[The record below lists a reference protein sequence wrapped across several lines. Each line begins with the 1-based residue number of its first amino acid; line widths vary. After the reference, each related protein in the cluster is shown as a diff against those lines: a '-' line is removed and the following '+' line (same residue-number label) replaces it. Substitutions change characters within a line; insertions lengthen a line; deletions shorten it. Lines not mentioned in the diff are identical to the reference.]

1 MSSSQESQCSL
12 GSIQNNSE
20 GGLMRILA
28 VVLSFVVVL
37 TAGLSFGQ
45 QPTLVP
51 QARFALTG
59 ELIAL
64 AACEKNTQLVAL
76 TKAAGAANLQIF
88 NTLTRQPVG
97 APVSIP
103 SADPKALALSADCKT
118 AFIADA
124 TANSVLIIPLP
135 TGTARSV
142 PVGRRP
148 IALAR
153 ATHNNDLYVVNAG
166 DGTLSIIDTATGAPK
181 ADISTISVG
190 ADPEAIALYSAGA
203 FNRAFVTHS
212 TLNAITITDIN
223 DDPNNPNRYKVI
235 QTARTGPQPGPI
247 ATAPGTLLGD
257 LYAYFI
263 NTGNDTLSRISTT
276 TFQIDSVFPV
286 GDAPRAVFLD
296 PVFSCVYTVNTGARS
311 GVGFVK
317 ASFIASP
324 GAQPGQDPFHSVQL
338 LSTAERLSKVALLA
352 TPTVAISPTESRVER
367 QLWVANGANASE
379 LLLYSLTGFCTQ

>member
-1 MSSSQESQCSL
+1 
-12 GSIQNNSE
+12 
-20 GGLMRILA
+20 MRTLTVA
-28 VVLSFVVVL
+28 LSVVAVL
-37 TAGLSFGQ
+37 TTGLSLGQ

-76 TKAAGAANLQIF
+76 TRVAGAANLQIF

-97 APVSIP
+97 TPISVP
-103 SADPKALALSADCKT
+103 SADPKALALNADCKT

-124 TANSVLIIPLP
+124 SANSVLIISLP
-135 TGTARSV
+135 AGAVRATVR
-142 PVGRRP
+142 VGQRP

-153 ATHNNDLYVVNAG
+153 ALHNADLYAVNAG
-166 DGTLSIIDTATGAPK
+166 DGTLSIIDTATATLK
-181 ADISTISVG
+181 ADISTIPIG
-190 ADPEAIALYSAGA
+190 ASPEAIALYSAGA

-212 TLNAITITDIN
+212 ALNAITITDIN

-276 TFQIDSVFPV
+276 TFQIDSVVPV

-296 PVFSCVYTVNTGARS
+296 PVFSCVYSVNTGTRA

-367 QLWVANGANASE
+367 QLWVANGINPSE
-379 LLLYSLTGFCTQ
+379 LLLYSLTGLCTQ

>member
-1 MSSSQESQCSL
+1 
-12 GSIQNNSE
+12 
-20 GGLMRILA
+20 MRILA
-28 VVLSFVVVL
+28 LVLSVAVML
-37 TAGLSFGQ
+37 TASLSFGQ
-45 QPTLVP
+45 QPTLAP
-51 QARFALTG
+51 QARFALAG

-64 AACEKNTQLVAL
+64 ASCERNTQLVAL
-76 TKAAGAANLQIF
+76 TRVAGAANLQIF
-88 NTLTRQPVG
+88 HTLTRQPVG
-97 APVSIP
+97 APVSVP
-103 SADPKALALSADCKT
+103 SADPKALALNADCKT

-124 TANSVLIIPLP
+124 TANSVLITDLP
-135 TGTARSV
+135 SGAVRATV
-142 PVGRRP
+142 KVGQRP

-153 ATHNNDLYVVNAG
+153 ASHNADLYVVNAG
-166 DGTLSIIDTATGAPK
+166 DGTLSIIDTTTGNLR

-190 ADPEAIALYSAGA
+190 ASPEAIALYSAGA
-203 FNRAFVTHS
+203 FNRAFVTHNA
-212 TLNAITITDIN
+212 LNAITVTDIN

-247 ATAPGTLLGD
+247 TTAPGTLLGD

-263 NTGNDTLSRISTT
+263 NTSNDTLSRISTT

-324 GAQPGQDPFHSVQL
+324 GAQPGQDPFHSMQL

-367 QLWVANGANASE
+367 QLWVANGINTSE